1 MKDFSLLSMDFIK
14 PELARQ
20 ARGLF
25 DKLVNGFGGS
35 DPLQTSAREDIGKC
49 QKITLIFW
57 PLELLY
63 FELLV
68 AISSLPL
75 SCLWN
80 TYGTSEGSK

>member
-63 FELLV
+63 YE
-68 AISSLPL
+68 
-75 SCLWN
+75 
-80 TYGTSEGSK
+80 

>member
-1 MKDFSLLSMDFIK
+1 MDFIK

-35 DPLQTSAREDIGKC
+35 DPLQTSARKDIGKC
-49 QKITLIFW
+49 QKITLMLW

-63 FELLV
+63 FEQFV
-68 AISSLPL
+68 ATTVLFVEY
-75 SCLWN
+75 LW
-80 TYGTSEGSK
+80 YL